1 MFFEKYFCA
10 QLKILMTLE
19 KKLLILGKKYS
30 SG

>member
-19 KKLLILGKKYS
+19 KKLLTLGKKILL
-30 SG
+30 